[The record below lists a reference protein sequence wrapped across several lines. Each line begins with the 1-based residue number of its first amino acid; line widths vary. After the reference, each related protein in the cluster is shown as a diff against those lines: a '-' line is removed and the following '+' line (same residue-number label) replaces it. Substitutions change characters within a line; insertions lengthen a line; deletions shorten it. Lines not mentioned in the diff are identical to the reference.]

1 MRLME
6 QQDIG
11 NQKRH
16 PIQLEMEEEAM
27 QRLFT

>member
-16 PIQLEMEEEAM
+16 QIQLEMEKTAM